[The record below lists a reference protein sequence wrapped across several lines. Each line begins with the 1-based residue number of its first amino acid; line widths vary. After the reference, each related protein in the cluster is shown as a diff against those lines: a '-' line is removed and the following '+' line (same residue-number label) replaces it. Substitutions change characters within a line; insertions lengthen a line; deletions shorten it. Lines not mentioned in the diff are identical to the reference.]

1 MEHGNMWSAIALKYF
16 QRAFCENEEGEE
28 EPMLSSRWFR
38 GALRHS
44 NNVLVTVGAT
54 ELHDKGMAR
63 LAGGFGS
70 SGGSRAKAGVGGASK
85 GPREVRVAADFDAA
99 KFYAFL
105 CVCTVEM
112 NFAVSTKPIVCHL
125 HFADATSRA
134 HNCI

>member
-1 MEHGNMWSAIALKYF
+1 MWSMIALKYF
-16 QRAFCENEEGEE
+16 QRTYSENDEGVE

-38 GALRHS
+38 GALRHG
-44 NNVLVTVGAT
+44 NNVLVSVGAA
-54 ELHDKGMAR
+54 ELHEKGMAR

-70 SGGSRAKAGVGGASK
+70 SGGRGARGVGEPK

-112 NFAVSTKPIVCHL
+112 NFAVS
-125 HFADATSRA
+125 R
-134 HNCI
+134 